1 MIFTGVVLR
10 PIQLGDQLMTNRL
23 GIVPEHRTDVPKLLA
38 HIGAV
43 CHCDRCESPDNDDD
57 SIPENKY
64 LQWDPDFVKINVNKN
79 HQYVDY
85 DEKEAKELE
94 TICVSLLK
102 KYGVSGAKKLILLA
116 VFIVFRWCIGICFS
130 IRRFIIYFGSN
141 FDI

>member
-10 PIQLGDQLMTNRL
+10 PIQPGDKLMTNRL

-43 CHCDRCESPDNDDD
+43 CHCDRCESPDDDGD

-79 HQYVDY
+79 HQIVDY
-85 DEKEAKELE
+85 DEEEAKELE

-102 KYGVSGAKKLILLA
+102 KYGRCQWCKEIDIVSRIYRLSLVHRNLFFDSPIYYL
-116 VFIVFRWCIGICFS
+116 FRQ
-130 IRRFIIYFGSN
+130 
-141 FDI
+141 